1 MGTLEAS
8 NRQVVESYWAA
19 HFLRDWDAMA
29 TFFSADA
36 HYTDK
41 GMDGVGAT
49 GPADIVRRLKIGIE
63 PLSGYYHHP
72 GHLVAEGD
80 LVIWEHVE
88 EWQFH
93 TGEVILHPFVTV
105 MEVRDGK
112 IVRWHDYS
120 HLGNIID
127 NAPAWWLERLALGYA
142 AVE

>member
-1 MGTLEAS
+1 MGSLEAR
-8 NRQVVESYWAA
+8 NRQIVESYWAA

-29 TFFSADA
+29 TFFSDDA

-49 GPADIVRRLKIGIE
+49 GPDQIIRRLKIGIE

-105 MEVRDGK
+105 MEVHDGQ
-112 IVRWHDYS
+112 ITRWHDYS

-127 NAPAWWLERLALGYA
+127 HAPAWWLERLAQGYA
-142 AVE
+142 AVD